1 MRRRHELPFGAEPA
15 AGGVSFRLWAPRAEA
30 VSLQLEGA
38 IPRVL
43 PMGREAEGWFA
54 LTTGLARPG
63 TRYRYIVDGT
73 AFPDPASRRQP
84 EGVHGPS
91 EVVDP
96 EAYEWTDLAWR
107 GRAWEEIV
115 IYELHLGTFSE
126 TGDFAGAARHLD
138 HLCRLGVTAVELMPI
153 AEFPGARN
161 WGYDGAFP
169 YAPSSRYGSPRG
181 AEGAGR
187 SLSRPRPRRAARCRL

>member
-1 MRRRHELPFGAEPA
+1 
-15 AGGVSFRLWAPRAEA
+15 
-30 VSLQLEGA
+30 
-38 IPRVL
+38 
-43 PMGREAEGWFA
+43 MGREAEGWFA

-63 TRYRYIVDGT
+63 SRYRYVVDGT

-91 EVVDP
+91 EVEDP

-107 GRAWEEIV
+107 GRAWEELV
-115 IYELHLGTFSE
+115 LYELHLGTFSE

-138 HLCRLGVTAVELMPI
+138 HLRRLGVTAVELMPI

-169 YAPSSRYGSPRG
+169 YAPSSRYGSPQG

-187 SLSRPRPRRAARCRL
+187 SLSRPRPRRAPRCRL